1 LRIAVHS
8 EVPNDP
14 ALRRDWNGLVHAMER
29 PQVFYTY
36 EWAMAVQQAYRGE
49 MPVLLLLGYE
59 GDALKGVAA
68 LTLDRNRKSAHV
80 LCIPPLITAIS

>member
-14 ALRRDWNGLVHAMER
+14 ALQRDWNDLVHAMER

-36 EWAMAVQQAYRGE
+36 EWAMAVQQAYHEE
-49 MPVLLLLGYE
+49 MPDYVVG
-59 GDALKGVAA
+59 
-68 LTLDRNRKSAHV
+68 
-80 LCIPPLITAIS
+80 I